1 LLLGL
6 MVVTLLT
13 SLVRVIAQENTVTYY
28 TQEELPVSL
37 SWWSQEIELTIAIS
51 DDLMAVTRAV
61 LTLTVSD
68 SDQRGEAIF
77 EIEDEVYR
85 VHTTGTDEIEIPV
98 EDLSDVVEIH
108 FTLEN
113 RFRGGIEITE
123 LYLTLTF
130 SQVTNFPPI
139 ADPGGIYH
147 GIEGDDVQFDGS
159 GSYDPDGSIQA
170 YFWDF
175 GDMTTSTES
184 TPIHS
189 YRNDGEFLIS
199 LTVTDD
205 EQRST
210 TMTTQAIIDDSDP
223 IASFT
228 AFPVS
233 TTPTLIYRFNDTSIS
248 HDGVEQWHWDFG
260 DGTQSTD
267 SKPLHAYVMPG
278 DYTITLTVSEADG
291 DQSVYSAQT
300 PISED
305 LYGFFTIEIR
315 PQRQA
320 GISGDSLIYFID
332 ITNQRF
338 SHSTPVRFLLSAQ
351 IPHDWNG
358 SLSLPRL
365 TVAPGETQSSL
376 FTLTSPFSAIPGE
389 YGFTITATDEE
400 NSIRTQTITGN
411 YVLASPPQVTVSA
424 LVDDRPPVRFTVTCV
439 AQPEVVLQDIKLY
452 LNDQMVK
459 TWTQAGTYTY
469 DWVPITTDPATYYVT
484 ASTASGITISDPS
497 IGVYSLTQTGIPW
510 NLFLYG
516 LLAVVTLFLAIYYGM
531 HR

>member
-1 LLLGL
+1 
-6 MVVTLLT
+6 MVVTMLT
-13 SLVRVIAQENTVTYY
+13 PLVRVIAQENSVIYY

-37 SWWSQEIELTIAIS
+37 TWWTPEIELTIMIT
-51 DDLMAVTRAV
+51 DDFMAVTTAI
-61 LTLTVSD
+61 LTLTVSE

-77 EIEDEVYR
+77 EIEDEEYR
-85 VHTTGTDEIEIPV
+85 VHPTGTADFEIPV
-98 EDLSDVVEIH
+98 EDLSNRVEIR
-108 FTLEN
+108 FNLEN
-113 RFRGGIEITE
+113 RRRGGIVINE
-123 LYLTLTF
+123 LYLTLIFTQGAN
-130 SQVTNFPPI
+130 SPPV
-139 ADPGGIYH
+139 ADPGGTYY
-147 GIEGDDVQFDGS
+147 GIEGNNVQFDGS

-184 TPIHS
+184 TPTHS
-189 YRNDGEFLIS
+189 YRNDGEFLVS

-205 EQRST
+205 EERST
-210 TMTTQAIIDDSDP
+210 TVTTQAIIDDSDP

-228 AFPVS
+228 AIPVS
-233 TTPTLIYRFNDTSIS
+233 TTPTLIYRFNDTSKS

-260 DGTQSTD
+260 DGTQSSD
-267 SKPLHAYVMPG
+267 SEPLHSYVLPG
-278 DYTITLTVSEADG
+278 NYTITLTVSEADG
-291 DQSVYSAQT
+291 DQSTYSAQT

-305 LYGFFTIEIR
+305 PYGFFTIEIR
-315 PQRQA
+315 PQTQA

-332 ITNQRF
+332 VTNHGF
-338 SHSTPVRFLLSAQ
+338 SYSTPVTFLLSAQ

-365 TVAPGETQSSL
+365 TVAPGETLSSL

-400 NSIRTQTITGN
+400 NSIRTQTMIGN

-439 AQPEVVLQDIKLY
+439 AQPESVLQDIKLY
-452 LNDQMVK
+452 INDQVVK

-484 ASTASGITISDPS
+484 ASTASGVTVSDPS
-497 IGVYSLTQTGIPW
+497 VGVYSLTQAGIPW